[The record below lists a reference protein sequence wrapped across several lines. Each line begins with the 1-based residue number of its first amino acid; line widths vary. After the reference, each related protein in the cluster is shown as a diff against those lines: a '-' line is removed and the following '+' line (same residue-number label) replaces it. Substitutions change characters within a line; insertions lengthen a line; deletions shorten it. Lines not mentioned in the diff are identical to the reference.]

1 MTLNHTASPEVP
13 ALSSDVLTLSTDI
26 DSEMMSYQQSGND
39 LVMPETLEINANLR
53 YVSGSVSSSN
63 QGTFSPRTHVL
74 IAFITSANRN
84 GNVLFIGENRLFL
97 LNGPDNLGPSVNVDT
112 TTTFHDYRITV
123 NGTSAGS
130 TINVFQDGILVL
142 NGTTLRWSLQFLT

>member
-84 GNVLFIGENRLFL
+84 GNVLFIGEN
-97 LNGPDNLGPSVNVDT
+97 
-112 TTTFHDYRITV
+112 
-123 NGTSAGS
+123 
-130 TINVFQDGILVL
+130 
-142 NGTTLRWSLQFLT
+142 